1 MNDSWLQEIQE
12 ILTTYPDTPF
22 VLVGAVAL
30 IFVLWLILRS
40 AKLWYWKVN
49 DRSETLEH
57 ISETL
62 DEIRSE
68 LCGAAEEAA
77 KNRSQMP
84 PQPQPQTSAQPTVLV
99 QSGSATVLVQQPATQ
114 TAQVEQA
121 AQTAQYVPQQAYSS
135 EQASLQPQQ
144 AAEVQAAKPIAD
156 VMPEQ
161 NRQDTEFRPLK
172 YMTRDCNRDKTGK
185 VYTREEI
192 EASIKA

>member
-40 AKLWYWKVN
+40 AKLWYWKVS

-77 KNRSQMP
+77 KNRSQTP
-84 PQPQPQTSAQPTVLV
+84 PQPQPQTPAQPTVLV

-114 TAQVEQA
+114 TAQAEQA
-121 AQTAQYVPQQAYSS
+121 AQTAQYAPQQAYSS
-135 EQASLQPQQ
+135 EQAYPQPQQ

-185 VYTREEI
+185 IYTREEI

>member
-40 AKLWYWKVN
+40 AKLWYWKVS

-68 LCGAAEEAA
+68 LCGASEEAA

-84 PQPQPQTSAQPTVLV
+84 PQPQPQTPAQPTVLV
-99 QSGSATVLVQQPATQ
+99 QSGSATVLVQQPVTQ
-114 TAQVEQA
+114 TAQAEQA

-135 EQASLQPQQ
+135 EQASPQPQQ